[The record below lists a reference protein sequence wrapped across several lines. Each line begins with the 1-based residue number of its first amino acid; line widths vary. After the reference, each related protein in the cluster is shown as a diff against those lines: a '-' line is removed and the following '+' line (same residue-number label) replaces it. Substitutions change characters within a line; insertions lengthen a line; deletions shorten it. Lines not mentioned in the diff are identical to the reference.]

1 MKKELS
7 MTSNQYAL
15 LIGAAAI
22 AIALLAVFDI
32 IPATVAQ
39 MVPLA
44 VFPLIILRRRN
55 ACAGRAC

>member
-7 MTSNQYAL
+7 MSSTLYAL

-22 AIALLAVFDI
+22 AVALLAVFDI

-44 VFPLIILRRRN
+44 VVPFVILRRRN
-55 ACAGRAC
+55 ACAVRGC

>member
-1 MKKELS
+1 MNETL
-7 MTSNQYAL
+7 YAL
-15 LIGAAAI
+15 LIGTAAMSI
-22 AIALLAVFDI
+22 VLLAVFDF

-44 VFPLIILRRRN
+44 VVPLVSPRRRK